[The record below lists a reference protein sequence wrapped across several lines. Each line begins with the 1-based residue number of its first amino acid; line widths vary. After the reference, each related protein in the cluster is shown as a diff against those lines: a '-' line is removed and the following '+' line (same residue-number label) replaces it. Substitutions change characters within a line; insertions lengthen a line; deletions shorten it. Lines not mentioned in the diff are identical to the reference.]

1 MKVKS
6 RIAACLLLCSLCI
19 GVFSPAAYAAGED
32 EETMAPTT
40 TTVAP
45 GGGSTPETTQGDQTP
60 QGGAQSGQ
68 EDNPNQGTVDI
79 RSKSVILLEQSTGE
93 VLYSYNPDEQYP
105 PASITKIMTLL
116 LVMEAIDAGKITV
129 DDMVTCSQHAA
140 DMGGSQI
147 WLEPNEQMSVHDL
160 LKATAVSSANDAATC
175 LAEYVAGSEEAFVA
189 MMNQR
194 AQELGM
200 KNTVF
205 KNTNGLDAEGHLST
219 ARDIAIMSME
229 LLKHPKILE
238 YTTIWMDSLRGGE
251 TQLVNTNK
259 MIRYYDGATGLKTGT
274 TDGAGSCLSASA
286 TRNGMTLIAVTLG
299 SATSDERFYTA
310 KKLLDYGF
318 ANYELANIQP
328 MSAETPVKVTGG
340 VENEVTVEPQPP
352 EPLVLP
358 KGRSQEITQEIE
370 LMPQVSA
377 PVEKGQTVGRV
388 IVKLGEEKILTYP
401 MVASQSVEKMTLP
414 RALCIL
420 FKAMVG

>member
-6 RIAACLLLCSLCI
+6 RIAACLLICALCI

-32 EETMAPTT
+32 EETMAPTA

-45 GGGSTPETTQGDQTP
+45 GGGSTPETTQENQKP
-60 QGGAQSGQ
+60 QGSVQSGQ

-116 LVMEAIDAGKITV
+116 LVMEAIDTGKITV

-340 VENEVTVEPQPP
+340 VE
-352 EPLVLP
+352 
-358 KGRSQEITQEIE
+358 
-370 LMPQVSA
+370 
-377 PVEKGQTVGRV
+377 KGQTVGRV
-388 IVKLGEEKILTYP
+388 IVKLGEEEILTYP

>member
-6 RIAACLLLCSLCI
+6 RIAACLLICALCI
-19 GVFSPAAYAAGED
+19 GVFSPAAYATRED

-45 GGGSTPETTQGDQTP
+45 GGGSTPETTQENQKP
-60 QGGAQSGQ
+60 QGSVQSGQ

-116 LVMEAIDAGKITV
+116 LVMEAIDTGKITV

-388 IVKLGEEKILTYP
+388 IVKLGEEEILTYP

>member
-388 IVKLGEEKILTYP
+388 IVKLGEEEILTYP

>member
-45 GGGSTPETTQGDQTP
+45 GGGSTPETTQENQKP
-60 QGGAQSGQ
+60 QGSVQSGQ

-388 IVKLGEEKILTYP
+388 IVKLGEEEILTYP

>member
-6 RIAACLLLCSLCI
+6 RIAACLLICALCI
-19 GVFSPAAYAAGED
+19 GVFSPAAYAARED

-45 GGGSTPETTQGDQTP
+45 GGGSTPETTQENQKP
-60 QGGAQSGQ
+60 QGSVQSGQ

-116 LVMEAIDAGKITV
+116 LVMEAIDTGKITV

-388 IVKLGEEKILTYP
+388 IVKLGEEEILTYP

>member
-116 LVMEAIDAGKITV
+116 LVMEAIDTGKITV

-388 IVKLGEEKILTYP
+388 IVKLGEEEILTYP

>member
-116 LVMEAIDAGKITV
+116 LVMEAIDTGKITV

-274 TDGAGSCLSASA
+274 TDGAGSCLSAA
-286 TRNGMTLIAVTLG
+286 PTRNGMTLIAVTLG

-388 IVKLGEEKILTYP
+388 IVKLGEEEILTYP

>member
-6 RIAACLLLCSLCI
+6 RIAACLLICALCI
-19 GVFSPAAYAAGED
+19 GVFSPAAYAARED

-116 LVMEAIDAGKITV
+116 LVMEAIDTGKITV

>member
-1 MKVKS
+1 
-6 RIAACLLLCSLCI
+6 
-19 GVFSPAAYAAGED
+19 
-32 EETMAPTT
+32 
-40 TTVAP
+40 
-45 GGGSTPETTQGDQTP
+45 
-60 QGGAQSGQ
+60 
-68 EDNPNQGTVDI
+68 
-79 RSKSVILLEQSTGE
+79 
-93 VLYSYNPDEQYP
+93 
-105 PASITKIMTLL
+105 
-116 LVMEAIDAGKITV
+116 
-129 DDMVTCSQHAA
+129 
-140 DMGGSQI
+140 
-147 WLEPNEQMSVHDL
+147 MSVHDL

-238 YTTIWMDSLRGGE
+238 YTTIWMDSLRGEE

-388 IVKLGEEKILTYP
+388 IVKLGEEEILTYP

>member
-6 RIAACLLLCSLCI
+6 RIAACLLICSLCI

-45 GGGSTPETTQGDQTP
+45 GGGSTPETTQENQKP
-60 QGGAQSGQ
+60 QGSVQSGQ

-116 LVMEAIDAGKITV
+116 LVMEAIDTGKITV

-388 IVKLGEEKILTYP
+388 IVKLGEEEILTYP

>member
-6 RIAACLLLCSLCI
+6 RIAACLLICALCI
-19 GVFSPAAYAAGED
+19 GVFSPAAYAAGEN
-32 EETMAPTT
+32 EETVAPTT

-129 DDMVTCSQHAA
+129 DDMVICSQHAA

-388 IVKLGEEKILTYP
+388 IVKLGEEEILTYP

>member
-6 RIAACLLLCSLCI
+6 RIAACLLICALCI

-32 EETMAPTT
+32 EKTVAPTT

-45 GGGSTPETTQGDQTP
+45 GGESTPETTQENQKP
-60 QGGAQSGQ
+60 QGSVQSSQ

-377 PVEKGQTVGRV
+377 PVEKGQTAGRV
-388 IVKLGEEKILTYP
+388 IVKLGEEEILTYP

>member
-6 RIAACLLLCSLCI
+6 RIAACLLICALCI
-19 GVFSPAAYAAGED
+19 GVFSPAAYAARED
-32 EETMAPTT
+32 EETVAPTT

-45 GGGSTPETTQGDQTP
+45 GGESTPETTQENQKP
-60 QGGAQSGQ
+60 QGSVQSGQ

-116 LVMEAIDAGKITV
+116 LVMEAIDTGKITV

-388 IVKLGEEKILTYP
+388 IVKLGEEEILTYP

>member
-6 RIAACLLLCSLCI
+6 RIAACLLICALCI

-32 EETMAPTT
+32 EKTVDPTT

-45 GGGSTPETTQGDQTP
+45 GGGSTPETTQENQKP
-60 QGGAQSGQ
+60 QGSVQSGQ

-116 LVMEAIDAGKITV
+116 LVMEAIDTGKITV

-388 IVKLGEEKILTYP
+388 IVKLGEEEILTYP

>member
-93 VLYSYNPDEQYP
+93 VLYSYNTDEQYP

-116 LVMEAIDAGKITV
+116 LVMEAIDTGKITV

>member
-19 GVFSPAAYAAGED
+19 GVFSQAAYAAGED

-93 VLYSYNPDEQYP
+93 VLYSYNPDEHYP

-388 IVKLGEEKILTYP
+388 IVKLGEEEILTYP

>member
-328 MSAETPVKVTGG
+328 MRAETPVKVTGG

-388 IVKLGEEKILTYP
+388 IVKLGEEEILTYP